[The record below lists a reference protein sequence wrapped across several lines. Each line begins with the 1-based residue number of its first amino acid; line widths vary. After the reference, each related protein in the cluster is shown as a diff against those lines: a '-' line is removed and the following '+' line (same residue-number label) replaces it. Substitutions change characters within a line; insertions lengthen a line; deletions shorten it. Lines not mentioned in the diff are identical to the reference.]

1 MDNSISQDNFDKL
14 FISKVTNAKEETINV
29 PLMVLNLATREY
41 ENLDVISTLG
51 KISGF
56 VQEVKDSTSSFD
68 TFYDVIQNVNH
79 VLFKIHEI
87 HGNTSDYH
95 SPKNSYLNKV
105 IETKSGNPVSI
116 SIIYKEI
123 CRQLG
128 FNLTGVG
135 IPRHY
140 LLKYG
145 KNESLIFIDPY
156 NKGVLL
162 TKKEVIQ
169 IANKKNKLAQSNSK
183 ISEDNIQNFGSRK
196 TILRVL
202 NNLKYSYSS
211 VGSFE
216 KAVWISNL
224 ILNIQPDNLQN
235 LMHLVSLHKKLD
247 NSSDAL
253 DLLDGFIE
261 RSPNNSPITINLKN
275 LRNKLFNI

>member
-1 MDNSISQDNFDKL
+1 MDNSILQDNFDKL
-14 FISKVTNAKEETINV
+14 FISKVTNANEETINV

-51 KISGF
+51 EISGF
-56 VQEVKDSTSSFD
+56 VQEVNNSTSSFD

-79 VLFKIHEI
+79 ILFEIHEI
-87 HGNTSDYH
+87 HGDTSDYH
-95 SPKNSYLNKV
+95 NPKNSYLNKV
-105 IETKSGNPVSI
+105 IETKTGNPVSI

-128 FNLTGVG
+128 FNLTGIG

-211 VGSFE
+211 IGKFE

-224 ILNIQPDNLQN
+224 ILNIQPDNIQN